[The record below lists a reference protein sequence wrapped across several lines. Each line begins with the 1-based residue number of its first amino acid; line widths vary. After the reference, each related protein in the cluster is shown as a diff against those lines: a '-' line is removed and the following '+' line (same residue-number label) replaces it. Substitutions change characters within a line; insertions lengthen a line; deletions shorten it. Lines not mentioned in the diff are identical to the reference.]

1 MRMARDFGRLDL
13 HVICII
19 VMCVIG
25 ADSHS
30 AQCALSSVCR
40 CKLVL
45 HIAKQNYY

>member
-1 MRMARDFGRLDL
+1 MRMARFWEIISPWNM
-13 HVICII
+13 HKI